1 MTLVSYPWM
10 LDLLVGVILLA
21 CACIKGVKGIY
32 TKDTKQ
38 HFQFIRLFCIIMS
51 TE

>member
-21 CACIKGVKGIY
+21 CACAAPERVSRAMAINCLFIILSFNGY
-32 TKDTKQ
+32 T
-38 HFQFIRLFCIIMS
+38 C
-51 TE
+51 